1 MESYPQAFPIEVV
14 CSPKAIPYFLDCGFH
29 EVEWHDSSRAVR
41 LLKPDGCEGDLNRI
55 VALAQAGVT
64 LLADIEG
71 DWIVDARMLAAKA
84 GILVELDPLL
94 IGHAARTE
102 VSFADRTIDR
112 NSVARYWDVRLSV
125 ERDLGLPPLSG
136 ANAAVGRLPIGRSLP
151 SCPTRASPAL
161 RTHAL
166 RFKPFCL

>member
-1 MESYPQAFPIEVV
+1 MQS
-14 CSPKAIPYFLDCGFH
+14 
-29 EVEWHDSSRAVR
+29 
-41 LLKPDGCEGDLNRI
+41 
-55 VALAQAGVT
+55 
-64 LLADIEG
+64 EG

-136 ANAAVGRLPIGRSLP
+136 ANAAVGRLTIGRSLP
-151 SCPTRASPAL
+151 SCPTRFQPVLPAADE
-161 RTHAL
+161 RHVGGHHG
-166 RFKPFCL
+166 